1 MSRKRESLI
10 MKSLASAYPAEQQ
23 RLRDLLAW
31 YRAQGEAGMFGAMNL
46 ENLLRKADRAAVS
59 GDVIEM
65 LEVFVEMER
74 WS

>member
-1 MSRKRESLI
+1 

-23 RLRDLLAW
+23 RLRDLLAR